1 MTEEHDSYTDKVF
14 DKQNLRIREA
24 SGRVNI
30 NSKLVAFLYL
40 LGRDGLPLGVIE
52 ELFRKNINKDGEFD
66 PDSQYSNGWLARWAE
81 DLAERL
87 T

>member
-1 MTEEHDSYTDKVF
+1 MTEGHDSYADKVK
-14 DKQNLRIREA
+14 DKHNLRIREA

-30 NSKLVAFLYL
+30 DSKLVSFLYL
-40 LGRDGLPLGVIE
+40 LGRDCLPLGVIE
-52 ELFRKNINKDGEFD
+52 ELFRKNLNKDGEYESE
-66 PDSQYSNGWLARWAE
+66 SQYSNGWLARWAE